1 VKKYFLFS
9 DVHAMYDKLMTA
21 LLDAGFEID
30 NPNHIVVSLG
40 DMLDRGDQGHEVILF
55 LESMIKR
62 ERILGVIGNHDMFLL
77 DLMHGDYQNTFFN
90 IQYNGFDKTVDLV
103 NKPEYYGIYNSANTF
118 KEVAYEFDKRYYS
131 YVRWLE
137 SLPHYLE
144 FDNHVLVHGAINFYL
159 NDWRNTTKHF
169 AVWSYQS
176 RVVIPLYFE
185 KTIIVGHEPTRR
197 LFGNGNIDD
206 IIQNKQLIM
215 IDGGA
220 PYGGKVNVLV
230 FKENEL

>member
-1 VKKYFLFS
+1 MKKYFLFS

-159 NDWRNTTKHF
+159 NDGIF
-169 AVWSYQS
+169 
-176 RVVIPLYFE
+176 
-185 KTIIVGHEPTRR
+185 
-197 LFGNGNIDD
+197 D
-206 IIQNKQLIM
+206 
-215 IDGGA
+215 
-220 PYGGKVNVLV
+220 
-230 FKENEL
+230 